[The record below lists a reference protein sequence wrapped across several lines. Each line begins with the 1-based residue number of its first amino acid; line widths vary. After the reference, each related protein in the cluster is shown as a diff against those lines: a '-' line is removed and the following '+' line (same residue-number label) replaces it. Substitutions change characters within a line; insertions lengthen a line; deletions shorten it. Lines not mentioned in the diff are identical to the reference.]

1 MLRFFQGRGGWVSLP
16 PELAGIRQSLKIES
30 YVLLYDDPRRIGTC
44 FALAFMAPQEL
55 KTWGEEF
62 DAMTHEDQE
71 KQLQEF
77 SSGLE
82 EIGVALEKVFDISPA
97 EQARLEARKAFDALS
112 DDEKLFNQLESQV
125 TAREEAISAGDFAK
139 KLHHH
144 HH

>member
-1 MLRFFQGRGGWVSLP
+1 MSLP

-82 EIGVALEKVFDISPA
+82 EIGVALEKVFDIFPT
-97 EQARLEARKAFDALS
+97 EQARLESINGAVVDYFQIRFQKPDLAP
-112 DDEKLFNQLESQV
+112 QLPHL
-125 TAREEAISAGDFAK
+125 K
-139 KLHHH
+139 
-144 HH
+144 